1 MNTKIDKIH
10 ARYILDSRANPTVEV
25 DITLEDGSFGRAAV
39 PSGASTGK
47 LEAHELRDGDK
58 SYLGKGV
65 SKAVENINTSMKDIL
80 IGQDAANQKNID
92 QLMIDLDGS
101 DNKKKLG
108 ANAILALS
116 LANLKAFS
124 KSSNKHIYEIIPN
137 IYGAPSLPVP
147 FMNILNGGAHAD
159 NKVDIQEFMIVPYG
173 FETFDLSLQAGV
185 EIYHT
190 LKELLKEKG
199 LSTNVGDEGGFAPN
213 LNSSSEVIKTILQ
226 AIEKSGYKPEEEVS
240 IALDAAASEFHK
252 DGKYLIEDQ
261 ELSSVEMVDYLI
273 NLADQ
278 YPIISI
284 EDGLSEDDW
293 DGWALLT
300 EKIGDNIQLVGDD
313 LFVTQEKMLQEGIN
327 LNAANSILI
336 KINQVG
342 SITETLETMNLAK
355 ENNYTSMV
363 SHRSGETEDTF
374 ISHLVTGTSSGQIKT
389 GAPARSER
397 TSKYNELLRIG
408 EKVGYETFK
417 NKKWKN

>member
-1 MNTKIDKIH
+1 MNTKIEKIH

-58 SYLGKGV
+58 GYLGKGV
-65 SKAVENINTSMKDIL
+65 NKAVENINTSIKDLL
-80 IGQDAANQKNID
+80 IGQDAENQKNID
-92 QLMIDLDGS
+92 QLMMDFDGS
-101 DNKKKLG
+101 DNKGKLG
-108 ANAILALS
+108 ANAILAVS

-124 KSSNKHIYEIIPN
+124 KLSNKYIYEIIPN
-137 IYGAPSLPVP
+137 IYGTPSLPVP

-173 FETFDLSLQAGV
+173 FDTFDSSLQAGV

-190 LKELLKEKG
+190 LKELLKQKG

-213 LNSSSEVIKTILQ
+213 LNSSSEVIKTIIE

-252 DGKYLIEDQ
+252 DGKYFIEDE
-261 ELSSVEMVDYLI
+261 ELSSIEMVDYLVE
-273 NLADQ
+273 LANQ

-293 DGWALLT
+293 EGWSLLT
-300 EKIGDNIQLVGDD
+300 EKIGDKIQLVGDD
-313 LFVTQEKMLQEGIN
+313 LFVTQEKMLERGIN
-327 LNAANSILI
+327 QDAANSILI

-397 TSKYNELLRIG
+397 AAKYNELLRIG
-408 EKVGYETFK
+408 EKVGFETFN

>member
-1 MNTKIDKIH
+1 MNTNINKIH

-58 SYLGKGV
+58 AYLGKGV
-65 SKAVENINTSMKDIL
+65 NKAVENINTSIKDLL
-80 IGQDAANQKNID
+80 IGQDAENQKNID
-92 QLMIDLDGS
+92 QLMMDLDGS
-101 DNKKKLG
+101 DNKGKLG
-108 ANAILALS
+108 ANAILAVS

-124 KSSNKHIYEIIPN
+124 KLSNKYIYEIIPN
-137 IYGAPSLPVP
+137 IYGTPSLPVP

-173 FETFDLSLQAGV
+173 FDTFDSSLQAGV

-190 LKELLKEKG
+190 LKELLKQKG

-213 LNSSSEVIKTILQ
+213 LNSSSEVIKTIIE

-252 DGKYLIEDQ
+252 DGKYFIEDE
-261 ELSSVEMVDYLI
+261 ELSSIEMVDYLVE
-273 NLADQ
+273 LANQ

-293 DGWALLT
+293 EGWSLLT
-300 EKIGDNIQLVGDD
+300 EKIGDKIQLVGDD
-313 LFVTQEKMLQEGIN
+313 LFVTQEKMLERGIN
-327 LNAANSILI
+327 QDAANSILI

-397 TSKYNELLRIG
+397 AAKYNELLRIG
-408 EKVGYETFK
+408 EKVGFETFN

>member
-80 IGQDAANQKNID
+80 IGQDAENQKNID

-342 SITETLETMNLAK
+342 TITETLETMNLAK

-374 ISHLVTGTSSGQIKT
+374 ISHLVTGTSSGQIKA

-408 EKVGYETFK
+408 EKVGYETFN

>member
-1 MNTKIDKIH
+1 MNTKIEKIH

-58 SYLGKGV
+58 AYLGKGV
-65 SKAVENINTSMKDIL
+65 NKAVENINTSIKDIL
-80 IGQDAANQKNID
+80 IGQDAENQKNID
-92 QLMIDLDGS
+92 QLMMDLDGS
-101 DNKKKLG
+101 DNKGKLG
-108 ANAILALS
+108 ANAILAVS

-124 KSSNKHIYEIIPN
+124 KLSNKYIYEIIPN
-137 IYGAPSLPVP
+137 IYGTPSLPVP

-173 FETFDLSLQAGV
+173 FDTFDSSLQAGV

-190 LKELLKEKG
+190 LKELLKQKG

-213 LNSSSEVIKTILQ
+213 LNSSSEVIKTIIE

-252 DGKYLIEDQ
+252 DGKYFIEDE
-261 ELSSVEMVDYLI
+261 ELSSIEMVDYLVE
-273 NLADQ
+273 LANQ

-293 DGWALLT
+293 EGWSLLT
-300 EKIGDNIQLVGDD
+300 EKIGDKIQLVGDD
-313 LFVTQEKMLQEGIN
+313 LFVTQEKMLERGIN
-327 LNAANSILI
+327 QDAANSILI

-397 TSKYNELLRIG
+397 AAKYNELLRIG
-408 EKVGYETFK
+408 EKVGFETFN

>member
-58 SYLGKGV
+58 SYSGKGV

-342 SITETLETMNLAK
+342 TITETLETMNLAK

-408 EKVGYETFK
+408 EKVGYETFN

>member
-1 MNTKIDKIH
+1 MNTKIEKIH

-58 SYLGKGV
+58 AYLGKGV
-65 SKAVENINTSMKDIL
+65 NKAVENINTSIKDLL
-80 IGQDAANQKNID
+80 IGQDAENQKNID
-92 QLMIDLDGS
+92 QLMMDFDGS
-101 DNKKKLG
+101 DNKGKLG
-108 ANAILALS
+108 ANAILAVS

-124 KSSNKHIYEIIPN
+124 KLSNKYIYEIIPN
-137 IYGAPSLPVP
+137 IYGTPSLPVP

-173 FETFDLSLQAGV
+173 FETFDSSLQAGV

-190 LKELLKEKG
+190 LKELLKQKG

-213 LNSSSEVIKTILQ
+213 LNSSSEVIKTIIE

-252 DGKYLIEDQ
+252 DGKYFIEDE
-261 ELSSVEMVDYLI
+261 ELSSIEMVDYLVE
-273 NLADQ
+273 LANQ

-293 DGWALLT
+293 EGWSLLT
-300 EKIGDNIQLVGDD
+300 EKIGDKIQLVGDD
-313 LFVTQEKMLQEGIN
+313 LFVTQEKMLERGIN
-327 LNAANSILI
+327 QDAANSILI

-397 TSKYNELLRIG
+397 AAKYNELLRIG
-408 EKVGYETFK
+408 EKVGFETFN

>member
-1 MNTKIDKIH
+1 MNTKIEKIH

-58 SYLGKGV
+58 SFLGKGV

-190 LKELLKEKG
+190 LKELLKDKG

-293 DGWALLT
+293 DGWTLLT

-408 EKVGYETFK
+408 EKVGYETFN

>member
-1 MNTKIDKIH
+1 MNTKIEKIH

-58 SYLGKGV
+58 GYLGKGV
-65 SKAVENINTSMKDIL
+65 NKAVENINTSIKDLL
-80 IGQDAANQKNID
+80 IGQDAENQKNID
-92 QLMIDLDGS
+92 QLMMDLDGS
-101 DNKKKLG
+101 DNKGKLG
-108 ANAILALS
+108 ANAILAVS

-124 KSSNKHIYEIIPN
+124 KLSNKYIYEIIPN
-137 IYGAPSLPVP
+137 IYGTPSLPVP

-173 FETFDLSLQAGV
+173 FETFDSSLQAGV

-190 LKELLKEKG
+190 LKELLKQKG

-213 LNSSSEVIKTILQ
+213 LNSSSEVIKTIIE

-252 DGKYLIEDQ
+252 DGKYFIEDE
-261 ELSSVEMVDYLI
+261 ELSSIEMVDYLVE
-273 NLADQ
+273 LANQ

-293 DGWALLT
+293 EGWSLLT
-300 EKIGDNIQLVGDD
+300 EKIGDKIQLVGDD
-313 LFVTQEKMLQEGIN
+313 LFVTQEKMLEKGIN
-327 LNAANSILI
+327 QDAANSILI

-397 TSKYNELLRIG
+397 AAKYNELLRIG
-408 EKVGYETFK
+408 EKVGFETFN

>member
-1 MNTKIDKIH
+1 MNTKIEKIH

-25 DITLEDGSFGRAAV
+25 DIILEDGSFGRAAV

-190 LKELLKEKG
+190 LKELLKDKG

-293 DGWALLT
+293 DGWTLLT

-408 EKVGYETFK
+408 EKVGYETFN

>member
-1 MNTKIDKIH
+1 MNTKIEKIH

-25 DITLEDGSFGRAAV
+25 DITLEDGSCGRAAV

-101 DNKKKLG
+101 DNKKNLG

-408 EKVGYETFK
+408 EKVGYETFN

>member
-1 MNTKIDKIH
+1 MNTKIEKIH

-58 SYLGKGV
+58 SFLGKGV

-137 IYGAPSLPVP
+137 IYGTPSLPVP

-190 LKELLKEKG
+190 LKELLKDKG

-293 DGWALLT
+293 DGWTLLT

-408 EKVGYETFK
+408 EKVGYETFN

>member
-1 MNTKIDKIH
+1 MNTKIHKIH

-25 DITLEDGSFGRAAV
+25 DVTLEDGSFGRAAV

-65 SKAVENINTSMKDIL
+65 NKAVENINTTMKDVL

-342 SITETLETMNLAK
+342 TITETLETMNLAK

-408 EKVGYETFK
+408 EKVGYETFN

>member
-1 MNTKIDKIH
+1 MNTNINKIH

-65 SKAVENINTSMKDIL
+65 SKAVNNINTL
-80 IGQDAANQKNID
+80 INDHLSGQDAGNQENID
-92 QLMIDLDGS
+92 KLMIALDGS
-101 DNKKKLG
+101 DNKGKLG
-108 ANAILALS
+108 ANAILAVS

-124 KSSNKHIYEIIPN
+124 KSSGKHIYEIIPN
-137 IYGAPSLPVP
+137 VYGTPSLPVP

-173 FETFDLSLQAGV
+173 FERFDSSLQAGV

-213 LNSSSEVIKTILQ
+213 LNSSSEVIETILE
-226 AIEKSGYKPEEEVS
+226 AVKKSGYNPEEEVA

-252 DGKYLIEDQ
+252 DGKYLIEDE
-261 ELSSVEMVDYLI
+261 ELSSNEMVDYLV
-273 NLADQ
+273 NLANQ

-293 DGWALLT
+293 EGWTLLT
-300 EKIGDNIQLVGDD
+300 EKLGDNIQLVGDD
-313 LFVTQEKMLQEGIN
+313 LFVTQEKILQKGIDQ
-327 LNAANSILI
+327 NAANSILI

-342 SITETLETMNLAK
+342 SITETLETMTLGK
-355 ENNYTSMV
+355 KNNYTSMV

-397 TSKYNELLRIG
+397 AAKYNELLRIG
-408 EKVGYETFK
+408 EKVGFETFN

>member
-1 MNTKIDKIH
+1 MNTNINKIH

-65 SKAVENINTSMKDIL
+65 SKAVNNINTL
-80 IGQDAANQKNID
+80 INDHLSGQDAGNQENID
-92 QLMIDLDGS
+92 KLMIALDGS
-101 DNKKKLG
+101 DNKGKLG
-108 ANAILALS
+108 ANAILAVS

-124 KSSNKHIYEIIPN
+124 KSSGKHIYEIIPN
-137 IYGAPSLPVP
+137 VYGPPSLPVP

-173 FETFDLSLQAGV
+173 FERFDSSLQAGV

-213 LNSSSEVIKTILQ
+213 LNSSSEVIETILE
-226 AIEKSGYKPEEEVS
+226 AVKKSGYNPEEEVA

-252 DGKYLIEDQ
+252 DGKYLIEDE
-261 ELSSVEMVDYLI
+261 ELSSNEMVDYLV
-273 NLADQ
+273 NLANQ

-293 DGWALLT
+293 EGWTLLT
-300 EKIGDNIQLVGDD
+300 EKLGDNIQLVGDD
-313 LFVTQEKMLQEGIN
+313 LFVTQEKILQKGIDQ
-327 LNAANSILI
+327 NAANSILI

-342 SITETLETMNLAK
+342 SITETLETMTLGK
-355 ENNYTSMV
+355 KNNYTSMV

-397 TSKYNELLRIG
+397 AAKYNELLRIG
-408 EKVGYETFK
+408 EKVGFETFN

>member
-1 MNTKIDKIH
+1 MNTKIEKIH

-58 SYLGKGV
+58 AYLGKGV
-65 SKAVENINTSMKDIL
+65 NKAVENINTSIKDIL
-80 IGQDAANQKNID
+80 IGQDAENQKNID
-92 QLMIDLDGS
+92 QLMMDFDGS
-101 DNKKKLG
+101 DNKGKLG
-108 ANAILALS
+108 ANAILAVS

-124 KSSNKHIYEIIPN
+124 KLSNKYIYEIIPN
-137 IYGAPSLPVP
+137 IYGTPSLPVP

-173 FETFDLSLQAGV
+173 FDTFDSSLQAGV

-190 LKELLKEKG
+190 LKELLKQKG

-213 LNSSSEVIKTILQ
+213 LNSSSEVIKTIIE

-252 DGKYLIEDQ
+252 DGKYFIEDE
-261 ELSSVEMVDYLI
+261 ELSSIEMVDYLVE
-273 NLADQ
+273 LANQ

-293 DGWALLT
+293 EGWSLLT
-300 EKIGDNIQLVGDD
+300 EKIGDKIQLVGDD
-313 LFVTQEKMLQEGIN
+313 LFVTQEKMLEKGIN
-327 LNAANSILI
+327 QDAANSILI

-397 TSKYNELLRIG
+397 AAKYNELLRIG
-408 EKVGYETFK
+408 EKVGFETFN

>member
-190 LKELLKEKG
+190 LKELLKDKG

-293 DGWALLT
+293 DGWTLLT

-408 EKVGYETFK
+408 EKVGYETFN

>member
-80 IGQDAANQKNID
+80 IGQDAENQKNID

-408 EKVGYETFK
+408 EKVGYETFN

>member
-1 MNTKIDKIH
+1 MNTKIEKIH

-58 SYLGKGV
+58 AYLGKGV
-65 SKAVENINTSMKDIL
+65 NKAVENINTSIKDLL
-80 IGQDAANQKNID
+80 IGQDAENQKNID
-92 QLMIDLDGS
+92 QLMMDLDGS
-101 DNKKKLG
+101 DNKGKLG
-108 ANAILALS
+108 ANAILAVS

-124 KSSNKHIYEIIPN
+124 KLSNKYIYEIIPN
-137 IYGAPSLPVP
+137 IYGTPSLPVP

-173 FETFDLSLQAGV
+173 FDTFDSSLQAGV

-190 LKELLKEKG
+190 LKELLKQKG

-213 LNSSSEVIKTILQ
+213 LNSSSEVIKTIIE

-252 DGKYLIEDQ
+252 DGKYFIEDE
-261 ELSSVEMVDYLI
+261 ELSSIEMVDYLVE
-273 NLADQ
+273 LANQ

-293 DGWALLT
+293 QGWSLLT
-300 EKIGDNIQLVGDD
+300 EKIGDKIQLVGDD
-313 LFVTQEKMLQEGIN
+313 LFVTQEKMLERGIN
-327 LNAANSILI
+327 QDAANSILI

-397 TSKYNELLRIG
+397 AAKYNELLRIG
-408 EKVGYETFK
+408 EKVGFETFN

>member
-1 MNTKIDKIH
+1 MNTKIEKIH

-65 SKAVENINTSMKDIL
+65 IKAVENINTSMKDIL

-190 LKELLKEKG
+190 LKELLKDKG

-273 NLADQ
+273 NLADE

-293 DGWALLT
+293 DGWTLLT

-408 EKVGYETFK
+408 EKVGYETFN

>member
-25 DITLEDGSFGRAAV
+25 DVTLEDGSFGRAAV

-58 SYLGKGV
+58 SFLGKGV

-190 LKELLKEKG
+190 LKELLKDKG

-293 DGWALLT
+293 DGWTLLT

-374 ISHLVTGTSSGQIKT
+374 ISHLVTGISSGQIKT

-408 EKVGYETFK
+408 EKVGYETFN

>member
-1 MNTKIDKIH
+1 MNTNINKIH

-47 LEAHELRDGDK
+47 LEAHELRDGET
-58 SYLGKGV
+58 SFLGKGV
-65 SKAVENINTSMKDIL
+65 LKAVDNINTL
-80 IGQDAANQKNID
+80 INDELVGQDSGNQENID
-92 QLMIDLDGS
+92 KLMIALDGS
-101 DNKKKLG
+101 DNKGKLG
-108 ANAILALS
+108 ANAILAVS

-124 KSSNKHIYEIIPN
+124 KSSGKHVYEIIPN
-137 IYGAPSLPVP
+137 IYEAPSLPVP

-173 FETFDLSLQAGV
+173 FERFDSSLQAGV

-213 LNSSSEVIKTILQ
+213 LNSSSEVIETILE
-226 AIEKSGYKPEEEVS
+226 AIKKSGYNPEEEVA
-240 IALDAAASEFHK
+240 IALDAASSEFHK
-252 DGKYLIEDQ
+252 DGKYLIEDE
-261 ELSSVEMVDYLI
+261 ELSSNEMVDYLVK
-273 NLADQ
+273 LANQ

-293 DGWALLT
+293 EGWTLLT
-300 EKIGDNIQLVGDD
+300 EKLGENIQLVGDD
-313 LFVTQEKMLQEGIN
+313 LFVTQEKILQKGIDQ
-327 LNAANSILI
+327 NAANSILI

-342 SITETLETMNLAK
+342 SITETLETMNLGK
-355 ENNYTSMV
+355 KNNYTSMI

-397 TSKYNELLRIG
+397 AAKYNELLRIG
-408 EKVGYETFK
+408 EKVGYETFN

>member
-1 MNTKIDKIH
+1 MNTKIEKIH

-25 DITLEDGSFGRAAV
+25 DITLEDGSCGRAAV

-58 SYLGKGV
+58 AYLGKGV
-65 SKAVENINTSMKDIL
+65 NKAVENINTSIKDIL
-80 IGQDAANQKNID
+80 IGQDAENQKNID
-92 QLMIDLDGS
+92 QLMMDFDGS
-101 DNKKKLG
+101 DNKGKLG
-108 ANAILALS
+108 ANAILAVS

-124 KSSNKHIYEIIPN
+124 KLSNKYIYEIIPN
-137 IYGAPSLPVP
+137 IYGTPSLPVP

-173 FETFDLSLQAGV
+173 FDTFDSSLQAGV

-190 LKELLKEKG
+190 LKELLKQKG

-213 LNSSSEVIKTILQ
+213 LNSSSEVIKTIIE

-252 DGKYLIEDQ
+252 DGKYFIEDE
-261 ELSSVEMVDYLI
+261 ELSSIEMVDYLVE
-273 NLADQ
+273 LANQ

-293 DGWALLT
+293 QGWSLLT
-300 EKIGDNIQLVGDD
+300 EKIGDKIQLVGDD
-313 LFVTQEKMLQEGIN
+313 LFVTQEKMLEKGIN
-327 LNAANSILI
+327 QDAANSILI

-397 TSKYNELLRIG
+397 AAKYNELLRIG
-408 EKVGYETFK
+408 EKVGFETFN

>member
-1 MNTKIDKIH
+1 MNTKIEKIH

-25 DITLEDGSFGRAAV
+25 DIILEDGSFGRAAV

-80 IGQDAANQKNID
+80 IGQDAENQKNID

-190 LKELLKEKG
+190 LKELLKDKG

-293 DGWALLT
+293 DGWTLLT

-408 EKVGYETFK
+408 EKVGYETFN

>member
-1 MNTKIDKIH
+1 MNTKIEKIH

-25 DITLEDGSFGRAAV
+25 DITLEDGSCGRAAV

-65 SKAVENINTSMKDIL
+65 NKAVKNINTSIKDIL
-80 IGQDAANQKNID
+80 IGQDAEDQKNID
-92 QLMIDLDGS
+92 KLMMGLDGS
-101 DNKKKLG
+101 ENKGKLG
-108 ANAILALS
+108 ANAILAVS

-124 KSSNKHIYEIIPN
+124 KSSNKYIYEIIPN
-137 IYGAPSLPVP
+137 IYGTPSLPVP

-173 FETFDLSLQAGV
+173 FEMFDSSLQAGV

-190 LKELLKEKG
+190 LKELLKQKS
-199 LSTNVGDEGGFAPN
+199 LSTNVGDEGGFAPS
-213 LNSSSEVIKTILQ
+213 LNSSSEVIRTIIE

-252 DGKYLIEDQ
+252 DGKYFIE
-261 ELSSVEMVDYLI
+261 EEERSSSEMVDYLVD
-273 NLADQ
+273 LTHQ

-293 DGWALLT
+293 EGWTLLT
-300 EKIGDNIQLVGDD
+300 EKIGDKVQLVGDD
-313 LFVTQEKMLQEGIN
+313 LFVTQEKMLEKGIDQ
-327 LNAANSILI
+327 NAANSILI

-342 SITETLETMNLAK
+342 SITETLATMHLAK
-355 ENNYTSMV
+355 KNNYTSMV

-374 ISHLVTGTSSGQIKT
+374 ISHLVTGTSTGQIKT

-397 TSKYNELLRIG
+397 TAKYNELLRIG
-408 EKVGYETFK
+408 EKVGYETFN

>member
-1 MNTKIDKIH
+1 MNTKIEKIH

-58 SYLGKGV
+58 GYLGKGV
-65 SKAVENINTSMKDIL
+65 NKAVENINTSIKDIL
-80 IGQDAANQKNID
+80 IGQDAENQKNID
-92 QLMIDLDGS
+92 QLMMDLDGS
-101 DNKKKLG
+101 DNKGKLG
-108 ANAILALS
+108 ANAILAVS

-124 KSSNKHIYEIIPN
+124 KLSNKYIYEIIPN
-137 IYGAPSLPVP
+137 IYGTPSLPVP

-173 FETFDLSLQAGV
+173 FETFDSSLQAGV

-190 LKELLKEKG
+190 LKELLKQKG

-213 LNSSSEVIKTILQ
+213 LNSSSEVIKTIIE

-252 DGKYLIEDQ
+252 DGKYFIEDE
-261 ELSSVEMVDYLI
+261 ELSSIEMVDYLVE
-273 NLADQ
+273 LANQ

-293 DGWALLT
+293 QGWSLLT
-300 EKIGDNIQLVGDD
+300 EKIGDKIQLVGDD
-313 LFVTQEKMLQEGIN
+313 LFVTQEKMLEKGIN
-327 LNAANSILI
+327 QDAANSILI

-363 SHRSGETEDTF
+363 SHSSGETEDTF

-397 TSKYNELLRIG
+397 AAKYNELLRIG
-408 EKVGYETFK
+408 EKVGFETFN

>member
-65 SKAVENINTSMKDIL
+65 SKAVENINTTMKHIL

-408 EKVGYETFK
+408 EKVGYETFN

>member
-1 MNTKIDKIH
+1 MNTKIEKIH

-137 IYGAPSLPVP
+137 IYGTPSLPVP

-190 LKELLKEKG
+190 LKELLKDKG

-408 EKVGYETFK
+408 EKVGYETFN